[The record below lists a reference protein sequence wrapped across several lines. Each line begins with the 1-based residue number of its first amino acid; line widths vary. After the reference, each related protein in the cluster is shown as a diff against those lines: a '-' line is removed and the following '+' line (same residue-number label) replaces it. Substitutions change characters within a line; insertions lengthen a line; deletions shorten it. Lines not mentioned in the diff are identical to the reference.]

1 MINWGNLAMVKRKGS
16 SRKVRPAGT
25 IAKYLTDLRLEKK
38 LTQQE
43 IADKI
48 HKSRS
53 YICKIE
59 TGERERKSVPQES
72 LRGFILYELAKAYK
86 ADLAEILE
94 KANSPQLLLLDT
106 TEEERQELIRRL
118 KEIRLRKN
126 KDRKY

>member
-1 MINWGNLAMVKRKGS
+1 MVKRKGS

-25 IAKYLTDLRLEKK
+25 ITKYLTDLRLEKK

-59 TGERERKSVPQES
+59 TGQRERKSAPLES
-72 LRGFILYELAKAYK
+72 LRGFMLYELAQAYE
-86 ADLAEILE
+86 ADLAEVLE

-118 KEIRLRKN
+118 KEIRLRK
-126 KDRKY
+126 KE

>member
-1 MINWGNLAMVKRKGS
+1 MVKRKGS
-16 SRKVRPAGT
+16 SRKERPAG
-25 IAKYLTDLRLEKK
+25 IAKYLTDLRLRPGKE
-38 LTQQE
+38 LTQQQ

-72 LRGFILYELAKAYK
+72 LRGFILYELAKAYG
-86 ADLAEILE
+86 ADLAEVLE

-118 KEIRLRKN
+118 TEIRLQKN

>member
-1 MINWGNLAMVKRKGS
+1 MAKRKGS
-16 SRKVRPAGT
+16 SRKERPAGT
-25 IAKYLTDLRLEKK
+25 IAKYLTDLRLENKS
-38 LTQQE
+38 TQQE

-48 HKSRS
+48 GRSRS

-72 LRGFILYELAKAYK
+72 LRGFILYELAKAYE
-86 ADLAEILE
+86 ADLAEVLE

-106 TEEERQELIRRL
+106 TEEERQELIHRL

-126 KDRKY
+126 K

>member
-1 MINWGNLAMVKRKGS
+1 MGKREGS
-16 SRKVRPAGT
+16 SRKKRPDG
-25 IAKYLTDLRLEKK
+25 IGKYLTDLRLGKR

-43 IADKI
+43 IAKRI
-48 HKSRS
+48 KRSRS

-72 LRGFILYELAKAYK
+72 LRGFILYELAKAYE
-86 ADLAEILE
+86 ADLAEVLE

-118 KEIRLRKN
+118 KEIRLQN
-126 KDRKY
+126 SKDRKH

>member
-1 MINWGNLAMVKRKGS
+1 MAKRKAS
-16 SRKVRPAGT
+16 SRKERPDGT
-25 IAKYLTDLRLEKK
+25 IAKYLTDLRLGKE
-38 LTQQE
+38 LTQQQ

-48 HKSRS
+48 RRSRS
-53 YICKIE
+53 YICRIE

-72 LRGFILYELAKAYK
+72 LRGFILYELAKAYA
-86 ADLAEILE
+86 ADLAEVLE

-106 TEEERQELIRRL
+106 NEEERQELIRRL

>member
-1 MINWGNLAMVKRKGS
+1 MAKRKAS
-16 SRKVRPAGT
+16 SRKERPAGT
-25 IAKYLTDLRLEKK
+25 IAEYLTDLRLENK

-53 YICKIE
+53 YICRIE

-72 LRGFILYELAKAYK
+72 LRGFILFELAKAYE
-86 ADLAEILE
+86 ADLAEVLE

>member
-1 MINWGNLAMVKRKGS
+1 MVKRKGS

-25 IAKYLTDLRLEKK
+25 IAKYLTDLRLENK

-59 TGERERKSVPQES
+59 TGQRERKSVPQES
-72 LRGFILYELAKAYK
+72 LHGFILYELSKAYE
-86 ADLAEILE
+86 ADLAEVLE

-118 KEIRLRKN
+118 KEIRLREN

>member
-1 MINWGNLAMVKRKGS
+1 MAKRKGS
-16 SRKVRPAGT
+16 SRKKRPAGT
-25 IAKYLTDLRLEKK
+25 IAKYLTDLRLEKT
-38 LTQQE
+38 LTQRE

-59 TGERERKSVPQES
+59 TGQRERKSVPQES
-72 LRGFILYELAKAYK
+72 LRGFILYELAKAYE
-86 ADLAEILE
+86 ADLAEVLE

-118 KEIRLRKN
+118 KEIRREKH
-126 KDRKY
+126 K